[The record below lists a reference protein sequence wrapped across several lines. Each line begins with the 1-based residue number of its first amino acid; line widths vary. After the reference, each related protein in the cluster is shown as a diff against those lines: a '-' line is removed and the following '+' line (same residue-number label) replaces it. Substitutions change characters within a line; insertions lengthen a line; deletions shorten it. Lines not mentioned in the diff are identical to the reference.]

1 MTILFT
7 RTLTVLGNPRETGGW
22 AQRMAKLATDKTGQ
36 ETALWVGLSG
46 AAPGTYIFSA
56 FYQNMAEFATAAET
70 LMADEQYLDGVTE
83 ARQHLVG
90 PPEDRHV
97 EIIHT
102 AGGEYRRPGL
112 GGVVQLTTATPAL
125 GKLTAAVGWGVQIT
139 ELVSE
144 IIGEP
149 VFFGHSLAGP
159 FGELAWIGAS
169 VDASAWDRAQEAL
182 NKDPRYL
189 ASIDEGTPNFEGG
202 SGRVVLGRRVA

>member
-1 MTILFT
+1 
-7 RTLTVLGNPRETGGW
+7 
-22 AQRMAKLATDKTGQ
+22 MAKLATDKTGQ

-46 AAPGTYIFSA
+46 AAPGTFIFSA

-70 LMADEQYLDGVTE
+70 LMADDQYLDGVTE

-112 GGVVQLTTATPAL
+112 GGVVQLTTATAAL
-125 GKLTAAVGWGVQIT
+125 GKLTAAAGWGVQIT

-169 VDASAWDRAQEAL
+169 ADASAWDRAQEAL

-189 ASIDEGTPNFEGG
+189 ASVDEGTPNFEGG
-202 SGRVVLGRRVA
+202 SGRVILGRRVA

>member
-1 MTILFT
+1 MILFT
-7 RTLTVLGNPRETGGW
+7 RTVTVLGNPRDTGGW
-22 AQRMAKLATDKTGQ
+22 ARRMAKLVTEKTGK
-36 ETALWVGLSG
+36 ETALWAGLSG
-46 AAPGTYIFSA
+46 TAPGTFIFSA
-56 FYQNMAEFATAAET
+56 FYQDMADFVTATET
-70 LMADEQYLDGVTE
+70 LIADEQYLDGVTE
-83 ARQHLVG
+83 ARQFLVG

-125 GKLTAAVGWGVQIT
+125 GKLGAAMGWGVQIT
-139 ELVSE
+139 DLVSE

-169 VDASAWDRAQEAL
+169 ADASAWSRTQEAL

-189 ASIDEGTPNFEGG
+189 ASIDEGTPDFESG
-202 SGRVVLGRRVA
+202 SGRVILGRRVA

>member
-1 MTILFT
+1 MILFT
-7 RTLTVLGNPRETGGW
+7 RTLTVLGDPRETGGW
-22 AQRMAKLATDKTGQ
+22 ARRMAKLVTEKTGK
-36 ETALWVGLSG
+36 ETALWAGLSG
-46 AAPGTYIFSA
+46 IAPGTHIFSA
-56 FYQNMAEFATAAET
+56 FYQNMADFATATET
-70 LMADEQYLDGVTE
+70 LIADEQYLDGVTE

-125 GKLTAAVGWGVQIT
+125 GRLTAAIGWGVQIT

-169 VDASAWDRAQEAL
+169 VNASAWDRTQEAL

-189 ASIDEGTPNFEGG
+189 ASLDEGTPNFEGG
-202 SGRVVLGRRVA
+202 SGRVLLARRVA